1 MNRLNYH
8 APTTTTNPRNTYNT
22 ETYGSRYKRQY
33 GNMRNAEIRVNT
45 KNAPVAASAKVTQ
58 AA

>member
-1 MNRLNYH
+1 MNRSNYT
-8 APTTTTNPRNTYNT
+8 PVNTNPTRTTYSA

-33 GNMRNAEIRVNT
+33 GNMRNAVVRVASPAA
-45 KNAPVAASAKVTQ
+45 APAPKAAVK